1 MKILVTGSNGQ
12 LGRELRRALEATL
25 PGVTTYTDVDE
36 LNICDAKAVAEFVS
50 AGDFTHII
58 NCAAFTAVDKAET
71 EQSICYA
78 INADAVR
85 NIAIAASNSGAK
97 VLHISTDY
105 VFDGKSYRPYKES
118 DKVCPVSAY
127 GTSKRKGEMM
137 LLAMCPDAVIIRTA
151 WLYSP
156 HGHNFVKTMLKMGR
170 ENNEVRVVADQIGT
184 PTSATDLAE
193 AIVTILMSRQWR
205 PGIYHYTN
213 EGACSWYDFTKVIHH
228 LAGIG
233 SCNVVPVTTADYPT
247 AAIRPSYSVLDKN
260 LIKNTYSLKIP
271 FWIDSLQKVVDQ
283 LLANP
288 Q

>member
-36 LNICDAKAVAEFVS
+36 LNICDAKAVEEFVS
-50 AGDFTHII
+50 AGNFTHII
-58 NCAAFTAVDKAET
+58 NCAAFTAVDQAET
-71 EQSICYA
+71 EQSMCYA
-78 INADAVR
+78 INADAVK
-85 NIAIAASNSGAK
+85 NIAVAASNSGVK

-105 VFDGKSYRPYKES
+105 VFDGKAHRPYKES

-156 HGHNFVKTMLKMGR
+156 HGHNFVKTMLNLGR
-170 ENNEVRVVADQIGT
+170 EKKEIRVVADQIGT

-193 AIVTILMSRQWR
+193 AIVTILTSRQWR

-228 LAGIG
+228 LAGITG
-233 SCNVVPVTTADYPT
+233 CTITPITTADYPT
-247 AAIRPSYSVLDKN
+247 AATRPFYSVLDKN
-260 LIKNTYSLKIP
+260 SIKKTYSLKIP
-271 FWIDSLQKVVDQ
+271 FWIDSLSKVVNQ
-283 LLANP
+283 LLENP
-288 Q
+288 E

>member
-12 LGRELRRALEATL
+12 LGRELRRALEMTM

-36 LNICDAKAVAEFVS
+36 LNICDAKAVEEYVTS
-50 AGDFTHII
+50 GDFTHIV

-71 EQSICYA
+71 EQSMCYA
-78 INADAVR
+78 INADAVK
-85 NIAIAASNSGAK
+85 NIAVAASKTGAR

-105 VFDGKSYRPYKES
+105 VFDGKSHRPYKES
-118 DKVCPVSAY
+118 DKVSPVSAY

-137 LLAMCPDAVIIRTA
+137 LLAMCQDAVIIRTA

-156 HGHNFVKTMLKMGR
+156 HGHNFVKTMLTLGR
-170 ENNEVRVVADQIGT
+170 ERNEVRVVADQIGT

-193 AIVTILMSRQWR
+193 AIVTLLTSRQWR
-205 PGIYHYTN
+205 PGIYHFTN

-228 LAGIG
+228 LAGIE
-233 SCNVVPVTTADYPT
+233 SCNVVPITTADYPT
-247 AAIRPSYSVLDKN
+247 AATRPPYSVLDKN
-260 LIKNTYSLKIP
+260 LIKNTYNLKIP
-271 FWIDSLQKVVDQ
+271 FWIDSLKKVVDQ

>member
-12 LGRELRRALEATL
+12 LGRELRRALESTM
-25 PGVTTYTDVDE
+25 PGVTTFTDVEE
-36 LNICDAKAVAEFVS
+36 LDICDAKAVADFIA
-50 AGDFTHII
+50 AGEFTHII
-58 NCAAFTAVDKAET
+58 NCAAFTSVDKAET
-71 EQSICYA
+71 EQSLCYA

-85 NIAIAASNSGAK
+85 NIAAAASNTGAK

-105 VFDGKSYRPYKES
+105 VFDGKSHRPYKES

-156 HGHNFVKTMLKMGR
+156 HGHNFVKTMLRLGR
-170 ENNEVRVVADQIGT
+170 EQKEIRVVADQIGT
-184 PTSATDLAE
+184 PTSATDLAD
-193 AIVTILMSRQWR
+193 AIVTILTSRQWR

-228 LAGIG
+228 FAGITD
-233 SCNVVPVTTADYPT
+233 CTVTPITTADYPT
-247 AAIRPSYSVLDKN
+247 AATRPFYSVLDKN
-260 LIKNTYSLKIP
+260 LIKNTYNLKIP
-271 FWIDSLQKVVDQ
+271 FWIDSLKPVIAQ
-283 LLANP
+283 LIENP
-288 Q
+288 E

>member
-36 LNICDAKAVAEFVS
+36 LNICDTKAVDEFVS
-50 AGDFTHII
+50 AGDFTHIV

-71 EQSICYA
+71 EQSMCYA
-78 INADAVR
+78 INADAVK
-85 NIAIAASNSGAK
+85 NIAVAASNSGVK

-105 VFDGKSYRPYKES
+105 VFDGKAHRPYKES

-156 HGHNFVKTMLKMGR
+156 HGHNFVKTMLNLGR
-170 ENNEVRVVADQIGT
+170 EKKEIRVVADQIGT

-193 AIVTILMSRQWR
+193 AIVTILTSRQWR

-228 LAGIG
+228 LAGITG
-233 SCNVVPVTTADYPT
+233 CTITPITTADYPT
-247 AAIRPSYSVLDKN
+247 AATRPFYSVLDKN
-260 LIKNTYSLKIP
+260 SIKKTYSLKIP
-271 FWIDSLQKVVDQ
+271 FWIDSLSKVVNQ
-283 LLANP
+283 LLENP
-288 Q
+288 E